1 MTFADSSKIFVV
13 VPSFNE
19 AKQLRHTLAP
29 LIEQG
34 YSVVV
39 VDDFSTD
46 STAQT
51 IQDLPVYYLRHPIN
65 LGQGAALQTGM
76 NFSVQQNA
84 NYIVHFD
91 ADGQH
96 NYREIPLLINA
107 LQTQA
112 ADVALGTRFKR
123 PEDVAAI
130 PTFRRFILRVA
141 ILVNGIMT
149 GLWLSD
155 AHNGF
160 RAFTKEAA
168 SKIKITE
175 NRMAHATEILSLIKQ
190 QHLKVVEVPVHI
202 EYTDYSKLKGQS
214 SSNSINILI
223 DLILNKL
230 F

>member
-1 MTFADSSKIFVV
+1 MTFADNSKIFVV

-51 IQDLPVYYLRHPIN
+51 IQDLPIYYLRHPIN

-96 NYREIPLLINA
+96 NFREIPLLINA

-123 PEDVAAI
+123 AEDVAAI
-130 PTFRRFILRVA
+130 PTFRRFVLRVA

-168 SKIKITE
+168 AKIKITE

>member
-1 MTFADSSKIFVV
+1 MTLCDNSKIFVV

-19 AKQLRHTLAP
+19 AGQLRHTIAP

-34 YSVVV
+34 YSVVI
-39 VDDFSTD
+39 VDDCSTD
-46 STAQT
+46 NTVQT
-51 IQDLPVYYLRHPIN
+51 IRDLSVYYLRHPIN

-76 NFSVQQNA
+76 NFCVQQDA
-84 NYIVHFD
+84 TFVVHFD

-96 NYREIPLLINA
+96 DYREIPLLINA
-107 LQTQA
+107 LITQA

-123 PEDVAAI
+123 AIDVAAI
-130 PTFRRFILRVA
+130 PVFRRIVLRVA

-160 RAFTKEAA
+160 RAFTKSAA

-190 QHLKVVEVPVHI
+190 QKLKVVEVPVHI
-202 EYTDYSKLKGQS
+202 EYTNYSKMKGQS

>member
-1 MTFADSSKIFVV
+1 MTFADNSKVFVV

-123 PEDVAAI
+123 AEDVAAI

-168 SKIKITE
+168 AKIKITE